1 MKGIKIFLN
10 KIKNKKRQ
18 YGCERYRNLTEDKKQ
33 RIVKYRK
40 ILYNTKKKI
49 ALQIKTD

>member
-10 KIKNKKRQ
+10 KIKTKSDNMVVNDIKISQKTKNKELLSI
-18 YGCERYRNLTEDKKQ
+18 G
-33 RIVKYRK
+33 K

>member
-10 KIKNKKRQ
+10 KIKTKS
-18 YGCERYRNLTEDKKQ
+18 GCERYKNLTEDKKQ